1 MQVSSEKTIFMQKAI
16 YFVSR
21 LIAARGILELTDRC
35 INFQVSPLDASF
47 GMKNISIDLCSITD
61 ISLEERDLRPKVI
74 ITSGDRRYEFIL
86 TYGKKLH
93 AKIREMLRD
102 PLTCDIEDSE
112 DSPTLPCSCGKHV
125 NSLYHYCPWCGKKV

>member
-21 LIAARGILELTDRC
+21 LVAARGILELTDRC

-47 GMKNISIDLCSITD
+47 GMKNISINLCSITD
-61 ISLEERDLRPKVI
+61 ISLEERDLRPKVT
-74 ITSGDRRYEFIL
+74 ITSGDHRHEFIL
-86 TYGKKLH
+86 SYGKKLH
-93 AKIREMLRD
+93 AKIKQMLKD
-102 PLTCDIEDSE
+102 PLTCDIEDGD
-112 DSPTLPCSCGKHV
+112 DSSTLSCSCGKRV

>member
-47 GMKNISIDLCSITD
+47 GMKNLSIDLCSITD
-61 ISLEERDLRPKVI
+61 ISLEERDLRPKVV
-74 ITSGDRRYEFIL
+74 ITAGDHRYEFIL
-86 TYGKKLH
+86 SQGKKLH
-93 AKIREMLRD
+93 AKIKQILKNS
-102 PLTCDIEDSE
+102 LTCDLDDGENS
-112 DSPTLPCSCGKHV
+112 STLLCSCGKKV
-125 NSLYHYCPWCGKKV
+125 NSLYHYCPWCGKKL